1 MPFNSETILSSVIF
15 LFFQFFLF
23 FYFFNFFKIFFN
35 EKILHA
41 QDAHKRTKIKK
52 AAFLYA

>member
-41 QDAHKRTKIKK
+41 QDAYKRTKIKK